1 LAKNFRD
8 LSEQETLALAISLE
22 ETDAR
27 IYEDFAAGL
36 NADYS
41 ATAQIFS
48 EMEGGGGWHHVTAE
62 KTSTRFGFDQSD
74 RDGALGEIPHR
85 AVAGRI
91 EYGFEIRGCNLGGA
105 LGATK
110 LGEGEHLL
118 GSGGA
123 AGDSF
128 VGFNGI
134 FERYRLYS
142 RNL

>member
-1 LAKNFRD
+1 MAKNFRD

-27 IYEDFAAGL
+27 IYVDFAAGL

-85 AVAGRI
+85 AVSTRI
-91 EYGFEIRGCNLGGA
+91 EYGVEIRGCNLGAA
-105 LGATK
+105 LAR
-110 LGEGEHLL
+110 
-118 GSGGA
+118 S
-123 AGDSF
+123 
-128 VGFNGI
+128 N
-134 FERYRLYS
+134 
-142 RNL
+142 

>member
-1 LAKNFRD
+1 MAKNFRD

-27 IYEDFAAGL
+27 IYVDFAAGL

-85 AVAGRI
+85 AVSTRI
-91 EYGFEIRGCNLGGA
+91 EYGVEIRGCILGAA

-110 LGEGEHLL
+110 LGKREHLL
-118 GSGGA
+118 RSGGT

-134 FERYRLYS
+134 FERYFVHGRHL
-142 RNL
+142 